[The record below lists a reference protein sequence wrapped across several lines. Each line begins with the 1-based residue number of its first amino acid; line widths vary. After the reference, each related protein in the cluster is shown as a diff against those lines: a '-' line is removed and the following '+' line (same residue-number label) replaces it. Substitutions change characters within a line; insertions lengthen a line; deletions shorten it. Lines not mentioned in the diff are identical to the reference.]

1 LILPENA
8 IVIFI
13 SGSINSGKTTT
24 AKLLQREL
32 SNTAHIEVDELRA
45 MIDWMPLEESI
56 PVNIQ
61 NALSLTLNFLDKDI
75 SVIISYPLSR
85 QEFEFFNKYLPQDV
99 DRFFFTLNPGLDYV
113 LSNRGA
119 RELTD
124 RETERIKYHYQTG
137 VNNPG
142 FGITIDN
149 SIQLPEETVSEMLY
163 YIEQRD
169 IRRNMED

>member
-1 LILPENA
+1 MILPADA
-8 IVIFI
+8 IVVFI

-24 AKLLQREL
+24 AKLLQTKL
-32 SNTAHIEVDELRA
+32 PNTAHIEVDDLRA

-56 PVNIQ
+56 PLNIQ
-61 NALSLTLNFLDKDI
+61 NALSVAMKFLEKGI
-75 SVIISYPLSR
+75 SVIISYPLSKA
-85 QEFEFFNKYLPQDV
+85 EFEFFNKHLPIGT
-99 DRFFFTLNPGLDYV
+99 DRFFFTLNPRIDYA
-113 LSNRGA
+113 LKNRGE
-119 RELTD
+119 RELT
-124 RETERIKYHYQTG
+124 EWEIERIKYHYQIG

-149 SIQLPEETVSEMLY
+149 TIQSPEETVSDMLY